1 MATERLETAMRNFQ
15 HVNQMVER
23 YTRLCRAYVSLS
35 ERFHQLDVD
44 HMTLKGQVVPLLKAL
59 QEHQAKLKAVEA
71 ENFQLQSDRDQ
82 QEARLQA
89 ALDQQEAKH
98 RQELQQLT
106 KTYEEQ
112 LQNLSSHVAELQPL
126 EQLLSGDTHHELS
139 IAEEQMELVET
150 TLQEIEEDSSPDLSD
165 EEKALLAAYRSD
177 PAAFL
182 VAAAAPVGGEPLD
195 SELLDSDLLGSEL
208 PNSGAE
214 AEEPVAVGHYY
225 YDDPVSD
232 AFRA

>member
-1 MATERLETAMRNFQ
+1 MTTDRLETAVRNFQ

-59 QEHQAKLKAVEA
+59 KAHQAKLKTVESEKA
-71 ENFQLQSDRDQ
+71 DLQV
-82 QEARLQA
+82 L
-89 ALDQQEAKH
+89 LDQQAAQH

-112 LQNLSSHVAELQPL
+112 LQAIANHVSELQHL
-126 EQLLSGDTHHELS
+126 EQLLNRETYHELS

-150 TLQEIEEDSSPDLSD
+150 TFLEIDQDSSPDLSS
-165 EEKALLAAYRSD
+165 EEKSLLAAYQAD
-177 PAAFL
+177 PNAFL
-182 VAAAAPVGGEPLD
+182 VAAADPPVG
-195 SELLDSDLLGSEL
+195 SEI
-208 PNSGAE
+208 E
-214 AEEPVAVGHYY
+214 ADEPVASLWHYY
-225 YDDPVSD
+225 CDEQRPDGLGL
-232 AFRA
+232 